1 MSEVLLLLKTQLYN
15 YFSLNE
21 LFHPQQ
27 KKQSTVAITAVGIVT
42 LLAFLS
48 GYNALTAMALANMG
62 QQALIPTYMV
72 SVSSFLT
79 LIFTLLRSN
88 GILLGS
94 RDFEMLSA
102 LPIKTEKIIASKFGF
117 LYLLNFLLVI
127 LFLLPGGIVW
137 QIHTPDNLRYFLL
150 YLFSMPFI
158 PLIPMCIAS
167 LTGVALAALSAK
179 FHRKNLFSLIFSF
192 AALGAL
198 LAVGIYSMQ
207 SGKEGGSLGAILL
220 EQVSRLY
227 PLAICF
233 RYQDLSSIIENVLFW
248 VASVLAFA
256 GFVKIVSVSYAKLNS
271 YVLQCNNT
279 TGVSKVRWIERS
291 VFSAMYRKEVC
302 RYFNSYLCV
311 LNTGLGVI
319 FLCMISLCLW
329 VVSPDVIGRY
339 AGIEDTA
346 SFFGQ
351 YAPLVIAAMLS
362 ISCPAASSIS
372 LEGKNLWIL
381 QSVPVS
387 NRSFLNSKIA
397 LNLSIHAV
405 GYLLAVCTFII
416 RFQLDIWQ
424 SMMVILVPV
433 AYSLFTAVQGTYMN
447 CRFPKFDWDNEI
459 VVVKQ
464 SMAVILSG
472 VIGMAG
478 VAIPALLH
486 WFLGLPLQ
494 PLLWGAITVLF
505 LASGF
510 LYLKACRI
518 KII

>member
-1 MSEVLLLLKTQLYN
+1 MSKVLLLLKTQVYN

-27 KKQSTVAITAVGIVT
+27 KKQGTVAITAIGIVT
-42 LLAFLS
+42 LLIFLS
-48 GYNALTAMALANMG
+48 GYNALTAIALANMG
-62 QQALIPTYMV
+62 QQALIPAYMV

-79 LIFTLLRSN
+79 LVFTLLRSN

-94 RDFEMLSA
+94 RDFEMLAA

-117 LYLLNFLLVI
+117 LYLLNFLLAV

-137 QIHTPDNLRYFLL
+137 QIHAPNHLIHFLL
-150 YLFSMPFI
+150 YLFSTPFI
-158 PLIPMCIAS
+158 PLIPMCIAA

-207 SGKEGGSLGAILL
+207 SGQEGGSLGVILL

-227 PLAICF
+227 PLAKCF
-233 RYQDLSSIIENVLFW
+233 RYQDSSFITENILFW
-248 VASVLAFA
+248 VASALVFA

-271 YVLQCNNT
+271 YALQCNAT
-279 TGVSKVRWIERS
+279 AGASKIRWIERGS
-291 VFSAMYRKEVC
+291 FSAMYWKETR
-302 RYFNSYLCV
+302 RYFSSYLCV

-319 FLCMISLCLW
+319 FLCMVSLCLW

-362 ISCPAASSIS
+362 ISCPAASSVS

-381 QSVPVS
+381 QSIPLS

-397 LNLSIHAV
+397 LTLSIHAV
-405 GYLLAVCTFII
+405 GYLLAVSTFII

-424 SMMVILVPV
+424 SMMVILVPA

-472 VIGMAG
+472 VIGMVS

-486 WFLGLPLQ
+486 WFLALPLQ
-494 PLLWGAITVLF
+494 ALLWGTIIVLF
-505 LASGF
+505 VSSGF
-510 LYLKACRI
+510 LYRKACRI
-518 KII
+518 KIV